1 MKVIGHRGAC
11 GLALENTLASLEI
24 ACLLGV
30 DAIEFDIRKTKDNE
44 LVLCHDA
51 DLDRISDRQ
60 DKISNLT
67 LKELQQIIL
76 KDGTSVVPTL
86 RQALK
91 LVKDMP
97 VIIEIKDHGCM
108 PLLLEIL
115 DEFNHPSVTIAS
127 FKHDEMILARQLRPD
142 LRIFLAEK
150 TQPVEI
156 IHLARDIKANGFD
169 LNFWLLNPLIY
180 WLAKRH
186 NLEIM
191 VFTVNHTW
199 LVRFIDLL
207 YPGVAICTN
216 HPEKFIKHSWQKLN
230 KSKKLKNSVLTNR
243 RSA

>member
-67 LKELQQIIL
+67 LKELQQIVL
-76 KDGTSVVPTL
+76 KDGHSVVPTL
-86 RQALK
+86 RQALT
-91 LVKDMP
+91 LVKQMP
-97 VIIEIKDHGCM
+97 VIIEIKENDCM
-108 PLLLEIL
+108 PELLKIL
-115 DEFNHPSVTIAS
+115 DEFQHPNVTIAS

-142 LRIFLAEK
+142 IRIFLAEK

-191 VFTVNHTW
+191 VFTVNQTL
-199 LVRFIDLL
+199 LVRFINLI
-207 YPGVAICTN
+207 YPDVAICTN
-216 HPEKFIKHSWQKLN
+216 HPEKFIKHSWRKLRKN
-230 KSKKLKNSVLTNR
+230 KKLKNIVSKNNR
-243 RSA
+243 AA